1 MQATQVYSFEQTWVW
16 APANPQA
23 IAQSVVF
30 RCSLRGVISVLIYGV
45 EKENICF
52 FKFIGYLHKIKFL
65 KVKKKKINYSL
76 VTHFFPG
83 FAVTCGWDF
92 KLPVKNAWCL
102 QWTAVTVINLK
113 SIFFETF
120 MKTLYLQHRYYSIY
134 LLTTLFICCR
144 ASLIRYER
152 MRALLKASSKNA
164 EKCKC
169 MRGQHATN
177 CEKEMGA
184 GSRQWANSELT
195 PHARLAS
202 TGLMVWASSSNIKAN
217 LVIENRSRVHP
228 PSPWL
233 PESTAVC
240 WMEL

>member
-65 KVKKKKINYSL
+65 KVEKKKINYSL

-113 SIFFETF
+113 SIFLRPLWKHCTYNTDIIVFT
-120 MKTLYLQHRYYSIY
+120 YS
-134 LLTTLFICCR
+134 LLCLFVVVP
-144 ASLIRYER
+144 AWYVMS
-152 MRALLKASSKNA
+152 A
-164 EKCKC
+164 
-169 MRGQHATN
+169 
-177 CEKEMGA
+177 
-184 GSRQWANSELT
+184 WELF
-195 PHARLAS
+195 
-202 TGLMVWASSSNIKAN
+202 
-217 LVIENRSRVHP
+217 
-228 PSPWL
+228 
-233 PESTAVC
+233 
-240 WMEL
+240 